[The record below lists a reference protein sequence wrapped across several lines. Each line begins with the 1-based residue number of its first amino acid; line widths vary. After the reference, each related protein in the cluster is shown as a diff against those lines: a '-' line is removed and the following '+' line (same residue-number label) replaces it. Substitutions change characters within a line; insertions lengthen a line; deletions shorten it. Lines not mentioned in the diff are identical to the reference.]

1 MTNTNTID
9 LAQVR
14 TSPESRVFSGR
25 ERGLAARQ
33 KFNLT
38 RVDLEPGKVTI
49 LIPQDTYSMNMSFFL
64 GMFGDSVRSLGRE
77 GFNRKYRFESDPVHL
92 QSIVEGINRALKE
105 SSVLPERDP
114 SREKKRKQLEPLNA
128 NPIATGLGVCRG

>member
-1 MTNTNTID
+1 MTHPNTID

-33 KFNLT
+33 KFNLA
-38 RVDLEPGKVTI
+38 RADREPETI
-49 LIPQDTYSMNMSFFL
+49 TVLIPRDTYSMNMSFFL

-77 GFNRKYRFESDPVHL
+77 GFNRKYRFDSDPVHL
-92 QSIVEGINRALKE
+92 QSIIEGVNRALKE
-105 SSVLPERDP
+105 SSVLPSSD
-114 SREKKRKQLEPLNA
+114 SFSEKKKKA
-128 NPIATGLGVCRG
+128 A

>member
-1 MTNTNTID
+1 MTQENTID

-25 ERGLAARQ
+25 ERGLSARQ
-33 KFNLT
+33 KFNLD
-38 RVDLEPGKVTI
+38 RLDRGPGTAAVV
-49 LIPQDTYSMNMSFFL
+49 IPSNTYSMNMSFFL

-105 SSVLPERDP
+105 SSVLPQGDS
-114 SREKKRKQLEPLNA
+114 SREKKRKQREHLNVSPTA
-128 NPIATGLGVCRG
+128 RCLGVPSS